1 MTAVFIR
8 RRKTERRRGKKAV
21 GRQRQ
26 KGVMHPQA
34 KERQGLPA
42 VIFPTALKAWPCWY
56 LAFGLLASRTVRH

>member
-8 RRKTERRRGKKAV
+8 RRKTDTEGRRLREDRGT
-21 GRQRQ
+21 
-26 KGVMHPQA
+26 KGEMHPQA

-42 VIFPTALKAWPCWY
+42 VIFPTALKAWPCWH